1 MKAKQLAI
9 MVVIAALLG
18 GAAYLLN
25 RKDRTGPAAG
35 GTGAKVIDLPVDRV
49 EAVSIQSASGKVT
62 LVKKDD
68 AWTVEERAGYPADF
82 DHVRQLLTKLWELKT
97 VQEVKAG
104 ASQFARLELAEPLA
118 GAGMKLEF
126 KDKDGKSLGALLLG
140 KKHMKEGG
148 GGFGGDGGFPAG
160 RYVMQP
166 GGSLVSLVSES
177 LDEIETKPETWL
189 KRDFFKIES
198 PKAITLAGA
207 TDAQKWKVTRENAT
221 ADWKLEDLKAGEKL
235 ETAKVSPVANA
246 LSSASFSDVLAP
258 DAKPEDTG
266 LDKPIVATFET
277 FDNFTYVVKIGK
289 ATGDNF
295 PVTVQISAA
304 PAKERTPGKDEKPED
319 KTKLD
324 DEFKATLKR
333 LEEKLATEK
342 KFEGRAFLVAKFT
355 IEQLLKD
362 RAALLEEKRPE
373 TPPVPSP
380 TPTPLPF
387 PPIPTPPTPPT
398 PTPPTPAPPTPKPAP
413 PTPSPAPVPP
423 TPAPPTPTQPK
434 TPTPT
439 PDAPSTPVP
448 PTPPKP
454 APPTPPTP
462 PPATLPSAEKP
473 PTPPTPAPVPSVP
486 AVPPKPPEEKK

>member
-18 GAAYLLN
+18 GAVYLLN
-25 RKDRTGPAAG
+25 KKDLPGPATG
-35 GTGAKVIDLPVDRV
+35 GAGAKVIDLPVDRV
-49 EAVSIQSASGKVT
+49 AAVSIQSASGKVA

-68 AWTVEERAGYPADF
+68 AWTVEDRAGYPADF
-82 DHVRQLLTKLWELKT
+82 EHVHRLLTKLWDLKT

-118 GAGMKLEF
+118 GAGTKLEF
-126 KDKDGKSLGALLLG
+126 KDKDGKPLGALLLG

-148 GGFGGDGGFPAG
+148 GGFGGEGGSPAG

-166 GGSLVSLVSES
+166 GGSQVSLVSDS
-177 LDEIETKPETWL
+177 LDDIETKPETWL

-207 TDAQKWKVTRENAT
+207 TDAQKWKVTRENAA
-221 ADWKLEDLKAGEKL
+221 ADWKLDDLKAAEQL

-246 LSSASFSDVLAP
+246 LSAASFSDVLAP
-258 DAKPEDTG
+258 DAKPEETG
-266 LDKPIVATFET
+266 LDKPVIATFET

-289 ATGDNF
+289 PTAENF
-295 PVTVQISAA
+295 PIAVAVSAA
-304 PAKERTPGKDEKPED
+304 LAKERTPGKDEKPED

-355 IEQLLKD
+355 IDQLLKD
-362 RAALLEEKRPE
+362 RTALLAEKKPE
-373 TPPVPSP
+373 PPPV
-380 TPTPLPF
+380 LPN
-387 PPIPTPPTPPT
+387 PEKPN
-398 PTPPTPAPPTPKPAP
+398 PTPAPPTPLPVVPPPVTPPPTAPVVPDKAKPAP
-413 PTPSPAPVPP
+413 APQPPTTVTPPPVMPPSPGNPEKANPAPAPQPP
-423 TPAPPTPTQPK
+423 TPVAPP
-434 TPTPT
+434 
-439 PDAPSTPVP
+439 PV
-448 PTPPKP
+448 
-454 APPTPPTP
+454 TP
-462 PPATLPSAEKP
+462 PPAPASPEKANP
-473 PTPPTPAPVPSVP
+473 PPPPPPVTPPSVP
-486 AVPPKPPEEKK
+486 KPAAP